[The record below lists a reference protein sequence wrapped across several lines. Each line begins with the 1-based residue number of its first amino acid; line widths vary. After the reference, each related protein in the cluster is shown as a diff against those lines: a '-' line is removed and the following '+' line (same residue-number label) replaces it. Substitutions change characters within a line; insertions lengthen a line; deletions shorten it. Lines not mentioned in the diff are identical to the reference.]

1 MELPQPPATG
11 IDEKTM
17 LEIYIDVRNNDR
29 LLVNTDLY
37 RYTRDNLTAAIDKVY
52 PGLKYDHP
60 DFDMAMKLRNN
71 ASRFAGYKTAWQVA
85 ELRDVDDTDSIN
97 TINKKYNTN
106 YMRSEYEHTVRS
118 TRAAKNWQRF
128 DQDKDLYPYL
138 EYMPSTAGEPRN
150 EHMKLY
156 GVIKALDD
164 PFWDTW
170 LPPAD
175 WGCKCSVQQRR
186 SDKGTTQPPEEIK
199 QPPQA
204 MRNNPGKDGQ
214 IFTDKH
220 PMIRDVGKKE
230 AKQIDAWID
239 ENDVVLKSWNEFK
252 MYGKEWALINF
263 NPYNGGYN
271 VYHQEH
277 KFNKTKGGI
286 GEKEVGSILMDKHA
300 KQVEFLSE
308 KGIDVKKPDIA
319 FDGKTWDIKTC
330 DDANI
335 ETLRKYIR
343 EVGKK
348 ADNVIFYDAKADRFR
363 DVMDA
368 SDRQFGAYKKDGKQ
382 SKMPGVYLVNLR
394 NELIKI
400 R

>member
-1 MELPQPPATG
+1 VRLNFTGAEIAALYQNQSGCPVHGSTAFVNVELPQPPATG

-17 LEIYIDVRNNDR
+17 LEIYVDVQGHVKTHGRASLHINP
-29 LLVNTDLY
+29 DLY

-71 ASRFAGYKTAWQVA
+71 ASRFAGYKTAWQTA
-85 ELRDVDDTDSIN
+85 ELMDVDDTDAIN
-97 TINKKYNTN
+97 SINKKYNTN

-118 TRAAKNWQRF
+118 TRAAKNWQNF
-128 DQDKDLYPYL
+128 AADADLYPYL
-138 EYMPSTAGEPRN
+138 EYMPSTAGTPRS

-220 PMIRDVGKKE
+220 PMISKVSKATSVLIENETSFLKFKHETRSVLDIATDFIGNVFKLETKTSTLDVRITKNSVEKNLRWD
-230 AKQIDAWID
+230 KWFDTRCQ
-239 ENDVVLKSWNEFK
+239 S
-252 MYGKEWALINF
+252 LINLPELINKCNYIGSKKVIKSDYTNAQWVKKRKIKNYHF
-263 NPYNGGYN
+263 FEIDGGY
-271 VYHQEH
+271 Q
-277 KFNKTKGGI
+277 F
-286 GEKEVGSILMDKHA
+286 
-300 KQVEFLSE
+300 
-308 KGIDVKKPDIA
+308 DIEERW
-319 FDGKTWDIKTC
+319 DGQITLYNIK
-330 DDANI
+330 
-335 ETLRKYIR
+335 
-343 EVGKK
+343 
-348 ADNVIFYDAKADRFR
+348 VIK
-363 DVMDA
+363 
-368 SDRQFGAYKKDGKQ
+368 
-382 SKMPGVYLVNLR
+382 
-394 NELIKI
+394 
-400 R
+400 